1 MPTAGLTVPAL
12 ATALKLMVDKW
23 LTRRRQ
29 ARHDRGPLRTSG
41 RFLTGEEM
49 VPGAD
54 LNHRHADF
62 QSSVNGDKSET
73 YNGETVKPLSKDQRL
88 SGELSNLDW
97 DAIEAAG
104 LEVYVATRPEGGG
117 K

>member
-49 VPGAD
+49 VPLD
-54 LNHRHADF
+54 RETLNALIEVLEDWGYKLQHANID
-62 QSSVNGDKSET
+62 EIAELL
-73 YNGETVKPLSKDQRL
+73 GENQHEDDASCDAAQQVCKPDGLS
-88 SGELSNLDW
+88 
-97 DAIEAAG
+97 
-104 LEVYVATRPEGGG
+104 
-117 K
+117 